1 MRQFLDIKRQY
12 PDAIV
17 MFRMGDFYEMFFD
30 DAITVGPVLEI
41 AVTTRDKGDVENPVP
56 MAGVPYHAIGGYL
69 RTLVER
75 GFKVAIC
82 EQMET
87 PEQARQRKGPNKIVR
102 REVVRVVTP
111 GVLVDEEHLRGE
123 EPNYLVALVHDASGT
138 YGLAALD
145 VSCGEF
151 FVVLC
156 EGAGAVRAALS
167 RLAPREIVCEPGLHP
182 WLNLE
187 LGPGCPRLEG
197 RDPGAVGAA
206 QRTRVKR
213 LREES
218 GGEPLVPV
226 EEQAAALALAYA
238 EDTQPGQ
245 TLLLHRLRRQAF
257 EAHLVL
263 DDASLRNLEV
273 FRTLRDGQRKGSLL
287 WAVDATRTAMGA
299 RLLRAW
305 LGAPLRELGAI
316 RERHDA
322 VEALLAE
329 PRLRGELQERLRDVR
344 DIARLAA
351 RARLGTVSPRELGA
365 LRQSLAA
372 LPGVAAVLLE
382 LARRRA
388 PPGGEEQVPEDMSE
402 GTCSEAPAR
411 SRLPALLDLGED
423 LLQDVHAALARLL
436 VDDPPAHTREGG
448 VIRPGADPEL
458 DRQLGLRDGG
468 REALAAIEARERE
481 RTGIANLRVQH
492 NRVFGYYIEVL
503 KTHLARVP
511 ADYVRK
517 QTTANAE
524 RFVTAELAEHE
535 SAVLGAVA
543 AALEREQQLF
553 TALREQVSAAGDRLL
568 AAAEALARLDVLA
581 GLAEIAEDHAYVRP
595 DMVEEPVLDI
605 EEGRH
610 PVVERMLDAGRFV
623 PNNLALRASAT
634 AASGAGRLL
643 LLTGPNMGGKSTAMR
658 MAALV
663 AILAHAGAFVPAVRA
678 RVGLIDRIFTRV
690 GAADDLGRGE
700 STFMVE
706 MREAAQIL
714 SQATPKSLVLLDE
727 IGRGTATYDG
737 LALAWAITEFLHDQI
752 GCRAM
757 FATHYHELTQLQ
769 SRLVGLRNAHVTVHE
784 ERGAIVFL
792 HRVEP
797 GPAERSYGI
806 QVGRLAGLPASVL
819 RRAQKLLTRLE
830 QAQSEGRP
838 TPQLDLFAAPAPP
851 AQAADAVP
859 PALAAILA
867 DLRALQPDEL
877 SPRHAHDAL
886 RRLHERL
893 LAVEGGT

>member
-1 MRQFLDIKRQY
+1 VFGGSDSAPAGR
-12 PDAIV
+12 A
-17 MFRMGDFYEMFFD
+17 GD
-30 DAITVGPVLEI
+30 
-41 AVTTRDKGDVENPVP
+41 
-56 MAGVPYHAIGGYL
+56 
-69 RTLVER
+69 
-75 GFKVAIC
+75 
-82 EQMET
+82 
-87 PEQARQRKGPNKIVR
+87 
-102 REVVRVVTP
+102 
-111 GVLVDEEHLRGE
+111 
-123 EPNYLVALVHDASGT
+123 
-138 YGLAALD
+138 
-145 VSCGEF
+145 
-151 FVVLC
+151 
-156 EGAGAVRAALS
+156 
-167 RLAPREIVCEPGLHP
+167 
-182 WLNLE
+182 
-187 LGPGCPRLEG
+187 
-197 RDPGAVGAA
+197 
-206 QRTRVKR
+206 
-213 LREES
+213 
-218 GGEPLVPV
+218 
-226 EEQAAALALAYA
+226 QAAGGGSFATTVARPPAPTA
-238 EDTQPGQ
+238 ARPPSDGDGGPAVFTVV
-245 TLLLHRLRRQAF
+245 RRQAF

-273 FRTLRDGQRKGSLL
+273 FRTIRDGQRKGSLL

-305 LGAPLRELGAI
+305 LGAPLRALGAI

-322 VEALLAE
+322 VEVLLAE
-329 PRLRGELQERLRDVR
+329 PRVRGDLQDRLRDVR

-351 RARLGTVSPRELGA
+351 RARLGTVSPRELAA
-365 LRQSLAA
+365 LRQSLGA
-372 LPGVAAVLLE
+372 LPAVAGLLRE
-382 LARRRA
+382 LGRRRA
-388 PPGGEEQVPEDMSE
+388 PLLTEGQVPGDMSS
-402 GTCSEAPAR
+402 GAGPKGHVPCGS
-411 SRLPALLDLGED
+411 LPVLLDLGED
-423 LLQDVHAALARLL
+423 LLQDLHAALVRLL
-436 VDDPPAHTREGG
+436 VDDPPAHIRDGG
-448 VIRPGADPEL
+448 MIRPGADAEL

-511 ADYVRK
+511 ADYIRK

-535 SAVLGAVA
+535 TAVLGAVA

-553 TALREQVSAAGDRLL
+553 TTLREQVSAAGDRLL
-568 AAAEALARLDVLA
+568 AVAEALARLDVLA

-623 PNNLALRASAT
+623 PNSLNLRASTT
-634 AASGAGRLL
+634 APNGAGRLV

-678 RVGLIDRIFTRV
+678 RVGVVDRVFTRV

-714 SQATPKSLVLLDE
+714 SQATARSLVLLDE

-752 GCRAM
+752 GCRAL

-769 SRLVGLRNAHVTVHE
+769 ARLVGLRNAHVTVHE

-792 HRVEP
+792 HRVET

-830 QAQSEGRP
+830 AAQGEARP
-838 TPQLDLFAAPAPP
+838 LPQLDLFAAPAPP
-851 AQAADAVP
+851 PEVVDTAP

-867 DLRALQPDEL
+867 DLRALHPDEL
-877 SPRHAHDAL
+877 SPRHAHEAL

-893 LAVEGGT
+893 VAVEGCP

>member
-1 MRQFLDIKRQY
+1 MNAPHHSADTPVMRQYLEIKRQY

-30 DAITVGPVLEI
+30 DAVTVGPVLDI
-41 AVTTRDKGDVENPVP
+41 AVTTRDKGDIPNPVP
-56 MAGVPYHAIGGYL
+56 MAGVPYHAVGGYL

-111 GVLVDEEHLRGE
+111 GVLIDEEHLRGE
-123 EPNYLVALVHDASGT
+123 EPNYLAALVHEAAGV
-138 YGLAALD
+138 YGLALLD

-197 RDPGAVGAA
+197 RDPAAVAEA
-206 QRTRVKR
+206 HLARVRR

-218 GGEPLVPV
+218 GGDPLVAV
-226 EEQAAALALAYA
+226 EERAAALALAYA

-245 TLLLHRLRRQAF
+245 TLLLHRLRREAF

-287 WAVDATRTAMGA
+287 WAVDCTRTAMGA
-299 RLLRAW
+299 RLLRSW

-322 VEALLAE
+322 IDALLAE
-329 PRLRGELQERLRDVR
+329 PRIRGELQERLRDVR

-351 RARLGTVSPRELGA
+351 RARLGTVNPRELAA

-372 LPGVAAVLLE
+372 LPGLAGLLLE

-388 PPGGEEQVPEDMSE
+388 PIGSEGQGPEDMSQ
-402 GTCSEAPAR
+402 GACSSDQALCG
-411 SRLPALLDLGED
+411 RLPALLDLGGD

-458 DRQLGLRDGG
+458 DRQLALRDGG

-481 RTGIANLRVQH
+481 RTGIPNLRVQH

-503 KTHLARVP
+503 KT
-511 ADYVRK
+511 
-517 QTTANAE
+517 
-524 RFVTAELAEHE
+524 
-535 SAVLGAVA
+535 
-543 AALEREQQLF
+543 
-553 TALREQVSAAGDRLL
+553 
-568 AAAEALARLDVLA
+568 
-581 GLAEIAEDHAYVRP
+581 
-595 DMVEEPVLDI
+595 
-605 EEGRH
+605 
-610 PVVERMLDAGRFV
+610 
-623 PNNLALRASAT
+623 
-634 AASGAGRLL
+634 
-643 LLTGPNMGGKSTAMR
+643 
-658 MAALV
+658 
-663 AILAHAGAFVPAVRA
+663 
-678 RVGLIDRIFTRV
+678 
-690 GAADDLGRGE
+690 
-700 STFMVE
+700 
-706 MREAAQIL
+706 
-714 SQATPKSLVLLDE
+714 
-727 IGRGTATYDG
+727 
-737 LALAWAITEFLHDQI
+737 
-752 GCRAM
+752 
-757 FATHYHELTQLQ
+757 
-769 SRLVGLRNAHVTVHE
+769 
-784 ERGAIVFL
+784 
-792 HRVEP
+792 
-797 GPAERSYGI
+797 
-806 QVGRLAGLPASVL
+806 
-819 RRAQKLLTRLE
+819 
-830 QAQSEGRP
+830 
-838 TPQLDLFAAPAPP
+838 
-851 AQAADAVP
+851 
-859 PALAAILA
+859 
-867 DLRALQPDEL
+867 
-877 SPRHAHDAL
+877 
-886 RRLHERL
+886 
-893 LAVEGGT
+893 